1 MLLLATAI
9 AEHSVRIM
17 FFRHDGRGLPAQRN
31 GTLYLLLVAAVL
43 ARLLRDALDPSGFS
57 WQGSLIS
64 TLAFLGLLHVIFRP
78 AAMSALLLAS
88 LFTYVFTAALYQ
100 CGIANIYVS
109 VGIWT
114 WQGLATLVVL
124 IRQVRRAKAKQ
135 ERNTSP
141 RKK

>member
-1 MLLLATAI
+1 MLTLAAAI
-9 AEHSVRIM
+9 VEHSVRIM

-31 GTLYLLLVAAVL
+31 STLYLLLFASVL
-43 ARLLRDALDPSGFS
+43 ARLLRDTLDPSGFS
-57 WQGSLIS
+57 WQGSLTS
-64 TLAFLGLLHVIFRP
+64 TLAFIGLLHVIFRP

-88 LFTYVFTAALYQ
+88 MFTFVFTAALYLF
-100 CGIANIYVS
+100 GIANIYVS

-124 IRQVRRAKAKQ
+124 VRQVSRAKK
-135 ERNTSP
+135 ERNTSS